1 MALAPKLNL
10 LANGLEPMLVGLP
23 MLPSPSS
30 IALSST
36 ADETEETDEIDPRRM
51 DMLVWNPGGEVPV
64 AFDMLIRR
72 LLACAAAAVEIGPG

>member
-10 LANGLEPMLVGLP
+10 LANGLEPKFVGL
-23 MLPSPSS
+23 SPSS
-30 IALSST
+30 TALSST
-36 ADETEETDEIDPRRM
+36 TDEAEETDEIDPRRM
-51 DMLVWNPGGEVPV
+51 DMLAWNPGGEVPV

>member
-10 LANGLEPMLVGLP
+10 LANGLDPKPVGL
-23 MLPSPSS
+23 SPSS
-30 IALSST
+30 TALSST
-36 ADETEETDEIDPRRM
+36 TDEAEETDEIDPRRM
-51 DMLVWNPGGEVPV
+51 DMLACPGGEVPV